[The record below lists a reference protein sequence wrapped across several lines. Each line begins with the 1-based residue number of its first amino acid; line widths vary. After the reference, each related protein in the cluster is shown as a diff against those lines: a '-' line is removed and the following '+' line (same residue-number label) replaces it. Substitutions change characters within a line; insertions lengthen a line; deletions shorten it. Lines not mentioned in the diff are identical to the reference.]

1 MTPTKQRKDNMTIKS
16 KKKQV
21 KEWLYLL
28 LEWTIVCAIGYY
40 AFQLLIIIGLGYQ
53 AYKQLP

>member
-1 MTPTKQRKDNMTIKS
+1 MTIKS